1 MLIENNTPEM
11 VTASVKAMGWNT
23 VQSITLPAGSTVA
36 EFISEAGFST
46 ASDVYWNG
54 QLVPATAKP
63 QNGDLLT
70 VLAGKVTQG

>member
-1 MLIENNTPEM
+1 MLIEQDRPEM

-36 EFISEAGFST
+36 EFIAEAGFST

>member
-11 VTASVKAMGWNT
+11 VTAYVKAMGWNT
-23 VQSITLPAGSTVA
+23 TQNITLPAGSTVA
-36 EFISEAGFST
+36 QFISEAGFST

-63 QNGDLLT
+63 QNWDLLT
-70 VLAGKVTQG
+70 VLAGKVTQV